1 MVRKPSENDKQLSE
15 NTGTET
21 IDTNDAANVRKD
33 RLRRKYFRKL
43 RTMKILTVLIVLAM
57 AVYLAV
63 GAYALRFGLKL
74 LEETP
79 ELNIADLVSEESSRI
94 YDSRGALI
102 TEIGTYYRKNIKYD
116 QCPESLVDAFL
127 SIEDSRFF
135 QHNGFDIPRFT
146 KAVLEVVQT
155 HSFGSG
161 GSTFTM
167 QLIKNTYFS
176 KDAGDESTERTKS
189 LEYKAQQIWL
199 SMKLETLLS
208 KEEIFELYVN
218 KLNFGGRIRGVQKAA
233 EYYFGK
239 DVSQLTLSESALLAG
254 IVNLPN
260 EYNPYHYLDYATTRR
275 NNVLRL
281 MYEHGYITK
290 EEQMLARS
298 IRIEDQLVGEEK
310 MNVESTKYPAYI
322 DAAIEEVLAMT
333 GYDPVT
339 KGMEVYTGLVPEI
352 QERIEEIESEDY
364 GISFPDDL
372 MQISICSMN
381 NQTGEIV
388 GISGGRNYSGGR
400 ALNRATSQYK
410 QPGSSVKPFLD
421 YALAFEYLG
430 YSLDEILL
438 DKPITFPGES
448 RVLVNATGNYVG
460 DITIKDAV
468 AYSLN
473 IPAILTLEAVTSKIG
488 SEAVVEYLHNI
499 GFTRASNE
507 TFHMSYAIGGNLLE
521 TTAKELAGAHAAM
534 INYGVYNEPH
544 CVNKVIFTSGEV
556 FYPENQ
562 NRRVLSSGSAWLVCQ
577 LMRYNVDSG
586 IFNYMHVL
594 RRGYPVYAKTGTTD
608 WGSDGVPYGI
618 PTGAAKDKWM
628 VSSTSQYTNAVWIGY
643 DKAEKNQGT
652 YFPAWKSQLNIPGR
666 VNIGLLNIEHEV
678 SPDTEDGVDR
688 PDDVEDVQYIYG
700 TYPHVSSNIYGGQ
713 IVSQISSEGLKN
725 QPLVSA
731 SEYGSYHSG
740 SKPTM
745 TSIDA
750 SVVGG
755 MLYINWKTGTGCYGG
770 VRDISLHDS
779 WNDIQMTGR
788 CIVDTSWLY
797 SGGNNTYVAE
807 VYMNDSFVGSVTSKS
822 SSYTGWPAQLKG
834 NIKVCGYYYNG
845 VGSSQKVCTS
855 AGYYDPDAEKEKEEE
870 EQNNEGGE
878 TPENGE

>member
-1 MVRKPSENDKQLSE
+1 MIQEESSKKETELTGT
-15 NTGTET
+15 TGTEN
-21 IDTNDAANVRKD
+21 IDPARA
-33 RLRRKYFRKL
+33 RLRKQYFGKQR
-43 RTMKILTVLIVLAM
+43 RMKIWTIVVVIAFIIY
-57 AVYLAV
+57 AAV
-63 GAYALRFGLKL
+63 GVFALRFGLKL
-74 LEETP
+74 LETTP
-79 ELNIADLVSEESSRI
+79 ELDIADLVSEESSRI
-94 YDSRGALI
+94 YDSSGALI
-102 TEIGTYYRKNIKYD
+102 TEIGTYYRKNITYD

-146 KAVLEVVQT
+146 KAALEVLAT
-155 HSFGSG
+155 HHFGSG

-167 QLIKNTYFS
+167 QLVKNTYFS
-176 KDAGDESTERTKS
+176 IDAGDESTERTKS

-208 KEEIFELYVN
+208 KQEIFELYVN

-239 DVSQLTLSESALLAG
+239 DVTQLTLSESALLAG

-260 EYNPYHYLDYATTRR
+260 EYNPYRYLDYATTRR

-290 EEQMLARS
+290 EQQMLARS
-298 IRIEDQLVGEEK
+298 IRVEDQLVGEDK

-322 DAAIEEVLAMT
+322 DAAIEEVLDMT

-339 KGMEVYTGLVPEI
+339 KGMEIYTGLVPTI
-352 QERIEEIESEDY
+352 QERIEDIESEDY
-364 GISFPDDL
+364 GIAFPDEL
-372 MQISICSMN
+372 MQISICSVN

-448 RVLVNATGNYVG
+448 RVLVNATGTYVG

-468 AYSLN
+468 ATSLN

-488 SEAVVEYLHNI
+488 SEAVVDYLHNI

-544 CVNKVIFTSGEV
+544 CVNKVILSSGEV
-556 FYPENQ
+556 YYPDNQ

-577 LMRYNVDSG
+577 LMEYNVSSG

-594 RRGYPVYAKTGTTD
+594 RRDYPVYAKTGTTD

-618 PTGAAKDKWM
+618 PQGAAKDKWM

-643 DKAEKNQGT
+643 DKAEKDMGT

-666 VNIGLLNIEHEV
+666 VNIGLLDIEHEV
-678 SPDTEDGVDR
+678 SPDTEWGVAR
-688 PDDVEDVQYIYG
+688 PADVEDVQYIYG
-700 TYPHVSSNIYGGQ
+700 TYPHVSSYVYGGQ
-713 IVSQISSEGLKN
+713 IVSQVSSTGLAN
-725 QPLVSA
+725 QPTISA
-731 SEYGSYHSG
+731 GEYGQYHSAG
-740 SKPTM
+740 KPTM

-750 SVVGG
+750 SISNG

-779 WNDIQMTGR
+779 WNNIPMTGR

-797 SGGNNTYVAE
+797 SGGNNTYIAE
-807 VYMNDSFVGSVTSKS
+807 IYQDDAFVGSVTSSS
-822 SSYTGWPAQLKG
+822 SSYTGMPVPLKG
-834 NIKVCGYYYNG
+834 QIKVCGYYYNG
-845 VGSSQKVCTS
+845 AGSSQKVCTD
-855 AGYYDPDAEKEKEEE
+855 AGFYDPDAEKEEDKKDEKDEKDE
-870 EQNNEGGE
+870 SSEHND
-878 TPENGE
+878 